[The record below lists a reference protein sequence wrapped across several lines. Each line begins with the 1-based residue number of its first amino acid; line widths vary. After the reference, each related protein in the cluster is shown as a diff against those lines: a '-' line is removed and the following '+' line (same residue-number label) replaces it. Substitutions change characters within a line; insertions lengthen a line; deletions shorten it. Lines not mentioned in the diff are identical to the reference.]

1 MRWRNDSFSDIR
13 RCTLHCVKKHGLNW
27 NLNNMRYN
35 GIKDGYVFCFS
46 NSIVN
51 EGV

>member
-1 MRWRNDSFSDIR
+1 MRWRNEILHFEAVK
-13 RCTLHCVKKHGLNW
+13 TLVKKHGLNW